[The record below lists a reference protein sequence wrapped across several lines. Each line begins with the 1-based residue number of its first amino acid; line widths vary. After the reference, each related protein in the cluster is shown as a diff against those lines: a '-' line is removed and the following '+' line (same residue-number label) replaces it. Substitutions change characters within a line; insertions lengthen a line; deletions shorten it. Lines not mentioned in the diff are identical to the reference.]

1 MKIEW
6 TRPALLDLESIR
18 DYIRRDSEYYA
29 SRFIEKIIEAVEA
42 LKNFPKMGRSVPEA
56 EEESIREVL
65 LHNYRIIYRVETDR
79 ILVLTIIHGARDLSQ
94 RRSKP
99 WDII

>member
-6 TRPALLDLESIR
+6 TQPAVLDLESIR
-18 DYIRRDSEYYA
+18 DYIKRDSEYYA
-29 SRFIEKIIEAVEA
+29 TRFVERIIEAVESIE
-42 LKNFPKMGRSVPEA
+42 KFPRMGRSVPEA

-79 ILVLTIIHGARDLSQ
+79 ILVLTIVHGARDLSQ
-94 RRSKP
+94 RRTKP
-99 WDII
+99 WDVV